1 MTLRGTFSARSEA
14 ERATILV
21 VDDEEAIRR
30 MMAKMLG
37 NSGYTVLNASSAVE
51 ALSVCEEKST
61 TLQLVVTDVAMPGM
75 NGFDLAEQIAERWPT
90 IRVLF
95 MSGCANDLSIR
106 RQLYERPLLAKP
118 FTRDEL
124 ANKIRELLA
133 MAPSSR

>member
-1 MTLRGTFSARSEA
+1 MTLKGTFSVRSEA

-51 ALSVCEEKST
+51 ALSVCEERST

-133 MAPSSR
+133 MVPSSR